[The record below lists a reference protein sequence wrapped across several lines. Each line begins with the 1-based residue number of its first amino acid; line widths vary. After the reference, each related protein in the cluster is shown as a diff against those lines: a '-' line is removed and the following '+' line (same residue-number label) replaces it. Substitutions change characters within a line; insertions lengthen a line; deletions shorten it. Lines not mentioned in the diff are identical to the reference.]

1 MSKTRKKIDWTIRT
15 FSQCGEVYEPRKFTP
30 VKCLPKEIENVSVNE
45 IETKVEKP
53 MTKGIRK

>member
-45 IETKVEKP
+45 IETKVE
-53 MTKGIRK
+53 RKEL